1 MRGKPFSVSGRTNVV
16 KRIIMIGK
24 GHWQCNPAE
33 IKPISFSGEFFI
45 FLLGG
50 GQSAIFTLL

>member
-1 MRGKPFSVSGRTNVV
+1 
-16 KRIIMIGK
+16 MIGK
-24 GHWQCNPAE
+24 GHWQCNRAE
-33 IKPISFSGEFFI
+33 IKQISFSGEFFI

>member
-1 MRGKPFSVSGRTNVV
+1 
-16 KRIIMIGK
+16 MIGK